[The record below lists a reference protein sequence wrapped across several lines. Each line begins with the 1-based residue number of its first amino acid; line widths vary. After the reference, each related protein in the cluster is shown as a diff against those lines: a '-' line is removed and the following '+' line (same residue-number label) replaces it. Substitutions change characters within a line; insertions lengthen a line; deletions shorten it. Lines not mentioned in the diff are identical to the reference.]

1 MCVLRNISVQNKQKT
16 KVFEYILIEK
26 INKSFLSFYWVIG
39 GWGERRLLGDIHKY
53 ACVLKDNLRVVNG
66 IEENVLMDRHNFLN
80 AIHTR
85 K

>member
-1 MCVLRNISVQNKQKT
+1 M
-16 KVFEYILIEK
+16 
-26 INKSFLSFYWVIG
+26 
-39 GWGERRLLGDIHKY
+39 GDIHKKY

-85 K
+85 N